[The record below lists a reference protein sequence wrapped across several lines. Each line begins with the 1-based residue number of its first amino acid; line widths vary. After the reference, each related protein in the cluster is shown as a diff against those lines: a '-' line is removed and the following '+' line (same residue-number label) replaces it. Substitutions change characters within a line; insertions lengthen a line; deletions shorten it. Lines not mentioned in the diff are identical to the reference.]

1 MENLDKYWDNIHLQY
16 TSLYDEWFN
25 KYTSLLNKE
34 GKILELGCGRA
45 YTSIYLLNK
54 GYQNII
60 TTDFSKEVINILN
73 KEQTNLKTMNIDITK
88 RLPFNDNEVN
98 VIIADLSLHY
108 FNKEQ
113 TKEIINEI
121 KRVLA
126 PGGYLI
132 GRINSAN
139 DKYHIPTDAQ
149 TLEENFYYDG
159 KIYKKFF
166 IQDDF
171 QELFANFKIIFLEE
185 KHMDRYEK
193 SKTLWEFCIKKLD

>member
-16 TSLYDEWFN
+16 TSSYDEWFN

-34 GKILELGCGRA
+34 DKILELGCGRA

-60 TTDFSKEVINILN
+60 ATDFSKEVINILN
-73 KEQTNLKTMNIDITK
+73 KEQPNLKTMNIDITK

-132 GRINSAN
+132 GRVNSAN
-139 DKYHIPTDAQ
+139 DKYHIPTDAL

-171 QELFANFKIIFLEE
+171 QELFANFKIIFLKE
-185 KHMDRYEK
+185 KHIDRYEK
-193 SKTLWEFCIKKLD
+193 PKTLWEFCIKKLD

>member
-16 TSLYDEWFN
+16 TSSYDEWFN
-25 KYTSLLNKE
+25 KYTSLLNTE

-73 KEQTNLKTMNIDITK
+73 KEQPNLKPMNIGITK

-132 GRINSAN
+132 GRVNSAN

-171 QELFANFKIIFLEE
+171 QELFANFKIIFLKE
-185 KHMDRYEK
+185 KHVDRYEK
-193 SKTLWEFCIKKLD
+193 PKTLWEFCIKKLD

>member
-16 TSLYDEWFN
+16 TSSYDEWFN

-34 GKILELGCGRA
+34 DKILELGCGRA

-60 TTDFSKEVINILN
+60 ATDFSKEVINILN
-73 KEQTNLKTMNIDITK
+73 KEQPNLKTMNIDIAK

-132 GRINSAN
+132 GRVNSAN

-171 QELFANFKIIFLEE
+171 QELFANFKIIFLKE

-193 SKTLWEFCIKKLD
+193 PKTLWEFCIKKLD